1 MVEIIRSRRVTTASY
16 LADRMNVSIR
26 TIYRYINDLCLS
38 GIPIV
43 SETGV
48 GYRLDKSFDMPR
60 LMFTEEELLALSLGA
75 KLVQKCS
82 DEYLSDAA
90 KSLLQKVQSTI
101 PQHKKHVINQIT
113 LHAPSQLINEQQK
126 KIMSICRTA
135 IDKQCV
141 LHIQYSDAKETKT
154 QRAIRPLG
162 LAFWGNGWTLA
173 SWCEIREDFR
183 VFRLDRIHSACLT
196 TRPFSINNEISLD
209 AFIHYQM
216 E

>member
-1 MVEIIRSRRVTTASY
+1 MGRIEKQFQMVEIIRSRRVTTASY
-16 LADRMNVSIR
+16 LAERMNVSIR

-43 SETGV
+43 SETRV

-82 DEYLSDAA
+82 DEYLSDA
-90 KSLLQKVQSTI
+90 
-101 PQHKKHVINQIT
+101 
-113 LHAPSQLINEQQK
+113 E
-126 KIMSICRTA
+126 
-135 IDKQCV
+135 
-141 LHIQYSDAKETKT
+141 ETQT

-183 VFRLDRIHSACLT
+183 VFRLDRIHNACLT
-196 TRPFSINNEISLD
+196 TRAFSINNEISLD
-209 AFIHYQM
+209 AFILCQM